1 MQPSDIVFPPSGFR
15 APWAYSLPDIFH
27 VSLRSLGHS
36 HMTIH
41 TLPEIQE
48 TRPSFWPC
56 RSCCH
61 FFPTVDTQPRSQLRS
76 PRTGHRSSPF
86 SDVQTQQ
93 LLHVCLQQ
101 THSHPPR
108 WLVGHWEG
116 IQPPHCIQ
124 LSYFLSSSALLS
136 PLRVRVSSVASEV
149 GRMWVERRQGKMCAV
164 CSNLLSVLLSMPG
177 EGLLRLCY

>member
-61 FFPTVDTQPRSQLRS
+61 FTLLLIHNHGASYGLPGQDTGRLHSQMSELNSCSTRA
-76 PRTGHRSSPF
+76 SSR
-86 SDVQTQQ
+86 
-93 LLHVCLQQ
+93 H
-101 THSHPPR
+101 THLPKMAS
-108 WLVGHWEG
+108 VGPWEG

-149 GRMWVERRQGKMCAV
+149 GRMWVERRQGKMGAV
-164 CSNLLSVLLSMPG
+164 CSNLLSDSPSVYAWRRPS
-177 EGLLRLCY
+177 